1 MGICGRK
8 KRRFKAKLFVILSI
22 FFVLFVLV
30 FIYFEMVVNPMV
42 LRIAQ
47 AEIDSVATTAISD
60 AIFEVV
66 NDENIDY
73 NDIVNIS
80 YDESGAITSITSNM
94 EKMNYLARQLSTKA
108 QILLDNLGDLGVK
121 IALGAFTGLEA
132 LAAIGPK
139 VDVKMTPIG
148 SVITTFNSSF
158 DSAGI
163 NQTKHSIYV
172 DVNTSVN
179 IVLPTSSKKMTFLT
193 SAIICE
199 SIIIG
204 KVPNVYVNGIN
215 LT

>member
-22 FFVLFVLV
+22 FFVVFVLV

-47 AEIDSVATTAISD
+47 AEVDSVATTAISD

-121 IALGAFTGLEA
+121 IAIGAFTGLEA

>member
-1 MGICGRK
+1 
-8 KRRFKAKLFVILSI
+8 
-22 FFVLFVLV
+22 
-30 FIYFEMVVNPMV
+30 MVVNPMV

-47 AEIDSVATTAISD
+47 AEVDSVATTAISD

>member
-22 FFVLFVLV
+22 FFVVFVLV

-47 AEIDSVATTAISD
+47 AEVDSVATTAISD